1 MSNKLATVG
10 IKDFHFAI
18 ATEVEGVV
26 TYGTPKPIRDI
37 QRISI
42 QPSTSTDKYYAD
54 DNTADILDSFDGAT
68 VSADFYGVAYK
79 LISEIS
85 GSKVDTNGVIV
96 EKGLD
101 EAPYIAVGFRSL
113 KRNKKYR
120 YVWLVYG
127 KKTTHTEEMETIKEK
142 QDPKSMT
149 LPFEFIV
156 SPETNI
162 WKYTV
167 DEEDLDAEVTGIETK
182 WFAKVYD
189 GSFGA

>member
-18 ATEVEGVV
+18 ATELDGAI
-26 TYGTPKPIRDI
+26 TYGTPKPIKDI

-79 LISEIS
+79 IISEIS
-85 GSKVDTNGVIV
+85 GSEIDSNGVIV

-101 EAPYIAVGFRSL
+101 EAPYIAIGFRSL

-127 KKTTHTEEMETIKEK
+127 KKTTHNEEMETVKEK

-149 LPFEFIV
+149 LPFEFIT

-167 DEEDLDAEVTGIETK
+167 DEEDLSEGLTDIETK

-189 GSFGA
+189 GNFGA